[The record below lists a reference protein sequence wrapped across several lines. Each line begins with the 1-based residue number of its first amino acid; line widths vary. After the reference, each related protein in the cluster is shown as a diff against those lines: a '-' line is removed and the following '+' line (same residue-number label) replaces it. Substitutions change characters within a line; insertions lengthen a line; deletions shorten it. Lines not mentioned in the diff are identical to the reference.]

1 LLKAVAIFDVLDEI
15 VVVEAVV
22 VVTEESS

>member
-15 VVVEAVV
+15 VAVEAVV